1 MIPEPSEAD
10 GILWVASGGGHSRQ
24 ASRWAQ
30 VLGFEDKGYWAVSDS
45 PQTRSLFDGRK
56 AFFLNQVR
64 SREMLS
70 PLRFFWALMNC
81 VPRKKIHTVI
91 STGASVA
98 IPTLIFFSLFTNKR
112 TFYIES
118 LTRVHAPSL
127 SGKILT
133 LVPRLQLFSPHML
146 PGKRWKF
153 LDPKIGF
160 QTVPARPIGDR
171 NSLKIFVTTG
181 TTGKPL
187 ERLARLLKP
196 ALQPQDRLVIQGDLT
211 IDGPVVVKQSEWFSR
226 IEVVQN
232 IRWSDVVVTHAGVG
246 SVLDCLENGKR
257 PWLVVRSSK
266 EGEHVDDH
274 QRDFADWL
282 IQENLAFELNGS
294 NLSRSY
300 IVKISED
307 GSNRSW

>member
-45 PQTRSLFDGRK
+45 PQTRSLFDGRQ

-64 SREMLS
+64 SREIFS
-70 PLRFFWALMNC
+70 TLRFFWALMKC
-81 VPRKKIHTVI
+81 VPRKEIHTVI

-112 TFYIES
+112 TLYIES
-118 LTRVHAPSL
+118 LTRVTAPSL
-127 SGKILT
+127 SGKILA

-160 QTVPARPIGDR
+160 QTVTARPIEDR

-181 TTGKPL
+181 TTGKTL

-196 ALQPQDRLVIQGDLT
+196 ALQPKDRLVIQGDLT
-211 IDGPVVVKQSEWFSR
+211 IDGPVVVKQSEWFSPA
-226 IEVVQN
+226 EVVQY
-232 IRWSDVVVTHAGVG
+232 IRWSDVVVAHAGVG
-246 SVLDCLENGKR
+246 TVLDCLENGKK
-257 PWLVVRSSK
+257 PLLVVRSSQD
-266 EGEHVDDH
+266 GEHIDDH
-274 QRDFADWL
+274 QGEFAIWL
-282 IQENLAFELNGS
+282 EQKLLAKVVSGKPLTRTEIL
-294 NLSRSY
+294 
-300 IVKISED
+300 
-307 GSNRSW
+307 NRSNTKIDPVE